1 MENLASDLKDA
12 LELNLKPDNKTKNTS
27 HRDHRHRH
35 HSHHHHHHR
44 RTFSSNKKKRIS
56 CFQLPNS
63 LSKINES
70 LMKVIISSNAVS
82 NNALSSFINGS
93 ALHSPVNFSASSFG
107 NLVRLKQAANKTV
120 ALTRAKCLVKTKAP
134 RKLFKIQK
142 TFRFRNY
149 RLRCIRLRRESKQ
162 KQRRHNK
169 KLQYEKISF
178 NCVDQNSDTINVLSS
193 GLDSSEYSNLSAT
206 SNSFSTL
213 TSTSEDECDT
223 LSLTECFKTTKF
235 LNSSDP
241 KEDEEEKNVST
252 ASIS

>member
-1 MENLASDLKDA
+1 MENLVSDLKDA
-12 LELNLKPDNKTKNTS
+12 LELNLKPENKTKKTS

-35 HSHHHHHHR
+35 HSHHHHHR
-44 RTFSSNKKKRIS
+44 RAFSSNKKKRIS

-63 LSKINES
+63 LSKINEN

-82 NNALSSFINGS
+82 SNALSSLINGS
-93 ALHSPVNFSASSFG
+93 ALSSPVNFSATSFG
-107 NLVRLKQAANKTV
+107 NLVRFKQAPNKTTM
-120 ALTRAKCLVKTKAP
+120 TRTKCLVKTKAP

-169 KLQYEKISF
+169 KLQYEKTSF

-206 SNSFSTL
+206 SNSFSSL

-241 KEDEEEKNVST
+241 KEDEEDKNVST
-252 ASIS
+252 ASNS